1 MEMLNAK
8 SVVAVTKN
16 LSTQRFMVINHIG
29 VSILFRI
36 FYSVELNVQE
46 EAIYM
51 DFRRIK
57 D

>member
-1 MEMLNAK
+1 MLNAK